1 MVKSVCLNQYTGSVK
16 VICKDNFGNPVVG
29 ATFEIMKDDS
39 NEFAGLT
46 RTTNSSSEAIFPG
59 LEQGTYT
66 VIQKTAP
73 AGWYQ
78 TNLTGKGY
86 VLKAEDM
93 SIVEIFN
100 ARVKGSITVMKLDS
114 ISKKPI
120 EGAILGLFDHD
131 TDILYK
137 AVSSNASDKAIFE
150 DIPAGDY
157 YIWEIKPAF
166 GYLHNTKILADNAG
180 CVRTHQPRGYS
191 DILYT
196 MGALANQPSNKTA
209 SADTRELN
217 LLASLFHPVE
227 FSALTIDSNNPDII
241 VDENGNI
248 TNNGGNGG
256 NNNPSTVPPATTPP
270 SNENN
275 NEDNNNGSSNEP
287 IVSLGTQLTHL
298 LMVQ

>member
-1 MVKSVCLNQYTGSVK
+1 
-16 VICKDNFGNPVVG
+16 
-29 ATFEIMKDDS
+29 
-39 NEFAGLT
+39 
-46 RTTNSSSEAIFPG
+46 
-59 LEQGTYT
+59 
-66 VIQKTAP
+66 
-73 AGWYQ
+73 
-78 TNLTGKGY
+78 
-86 VLKAEDM
+86 M

-196 MGALANQPSNKTA
+196 MGALANQHSNKTA
-209 SADTRELN
+209 SANARELN
-217 LLASLFHPVE
+217 LLASLFYLVE
-227 FSALTIDSNNPDII
+227 FSALTINSNNPDII
-241 VDENGNI
+241 VDENENI

-275 NEDNNNGSSNEP
+275 NNEDNNNSSSNEP
-287 IVSLGTQLTHL
+287 IVSLGTRLTHL